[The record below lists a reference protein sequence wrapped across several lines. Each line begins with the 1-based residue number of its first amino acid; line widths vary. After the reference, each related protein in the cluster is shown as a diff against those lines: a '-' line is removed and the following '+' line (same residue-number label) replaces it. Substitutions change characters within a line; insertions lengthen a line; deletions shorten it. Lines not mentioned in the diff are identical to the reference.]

1 MGPRSSVS
9 NRAMRKTTPQL
20 AAATFLFM
28 SGNAYPN
35 DQHIEMAL
43 CERLPG
49 TLLTFG
55 SLIEKFAGGNP
66 PIELVPRLAF
76 LRHILSVIPT
86 QNLFLVGRSS
96 GARAMTRLAADFTD
110 PATVAG
116 IVCLGYPF
124 RHPEMDHE
132 PDRVDHLTRL
142 RVPTLILQGDEDTYG
157 NRLTAPTYPLSD
169 STRLEF
175 VPGTHVL
182 TLPPEG
188 WDALADRI
196 CAFAASHMTPAPSL
210 QRAG

>member
-1 MGPRSSVS
+1 
-9 NRAMRKTTPQL
+9 MRETTSKL

-28 SGNAYPN
+28 SGDRYPN
-35 DQHIEMAL
+35 DQYIETAL

-49 TLLTFG
+49 KLLTFA
-55 SLIEKFAGGNP
+55 SLIERFAPGNQP
-66 PIELVPRLAF
+66 VDLAARLDF
-76 LRHILSVIPT
+76 LRHVLSAIPT

-110 PATVAG
+110 PSLVAG

-132 PDRVDHLTRL
+132 PDRVDHLRRL
-142 RVPTLILQGDEDTYG
+142 RVPTLILQGDADNYG
-157 NRLTAPTYPLSD
+157 NRSTAPTYPLSE

-196 CAFAASHMTPAPSL
+196 CRFAATHMTPDLPV
-210 QRAG
+210 QHAG